1 MQSVTVH
8 AKPHR
13 LVWLIGI
20 GWLLGLA
27 AQVATRFW
35 SGYMDVSP
43 PQLLLGALLCG
54 ASGAAAYRTSRGRRG
69 PAEGALAGGALA
81 ASIVV
86 GYAALAVLL
95 WNPAWS
101 EAGEQQWQGVVLEV
115 SLAIAVALTLGAAC
129 GFVGWRLAARRN
141 SGGATRGQHL

>member
-1 MQSVTVH
+1 MRSVTVY
-8 AKPHR
+8 AAPHR

-20 GWLLGLA
+20 GLLFGLA

-35 SGYMDVSP
+35 SGYMEVSP

-54 ASGAAAYRTSRGRRG
+54 ASGAAAYRTPRGGRG
-69 PAEGALAGGALA
+69 PAAGAAAGGALA
-81 ASIVV
+81 GSIVV

-101 EAGEQQWQGVVLEV
+101 ATVLEV
-115 SLAIAVALTLGAAC
+115 SLALTVALTLGAAC
-129 GFVGWRLAARRN
+129 GFVGWRLAARRD
-141 SGGATRGQHL
+141 SGSGAAARAGQR